1 MIDKII
7 IIIIVV
13 VIVAIRTRII
23 FRISIELFDDNARIL
38 IIEINFFSKSK
49 INILDRIGYR
59 IG

>member
-7 IIIIVV
+7 IIIIVI
-13 VIVAIRTRII
+13 VIVAIRII

-49 INILDRIGYR
+49 INILDRIGL
-59 IG
+59 

>member
-13 VIVAIRTRII
+13 IIVAIRTRII
-23 FRISIELFDDNARIL
+23 FRISIELFDNARIL

-49 INILDRIGYR
+49 INILDRIGL
-59 IG
+59 